1 MITIKIDNR
10 IHLSPVDEIPKE
22 TLYRIKERLTFDNP
36 QFIENE
42 HRGFSNWNTPRE
54 IFGYRIEAN
63 TLIAPRGFTGSLI
76 SILEKN
82 DVDYKL
88 QDCRRLLEPIDFQFQ
103 GELHKFQQDALE
115 TILKKDFGTLSAP
128 TGSGKTIM
136 ALAAIADRRQ
146 PALIIVHSRE
156 LLEQWAVSINT
167 FLDVP
172 IKEIGVIG
180 GGQFR
185 IGKKITIALVQS
197 LYKCASD
204 VAPHIGH
211 LIVDE
216 VHRCPSRTFLEAVTA
231 FDSFYTLGL
240 SATPW
245 RRDKLTRLI
254 YWYVGN
260 TVCEIDQNAL
270 IDSGYI
276 LKADVVT
283 RETDFFTRLNPSAEY
298 SAILTELSADFARN
312 CQIIND
318 VTREANN
325 GSGICLILTDRKS
338 HVETLA
344 AMVIDRGIN
353 AEILTGDLSNK
364 DRRTVVERLN
374 AGRIKVLVATGQLIG
389 EGFDARELSTLFL
402 AMPVKFDGRLIQY
415 LGRVMRPAPG
425 KTMAKV
431 YDYIDV
437 NIGVLANSA
446 RGRQRIYSRKVE
458 AA

>member
-1 MITIKIDNR
+1 MITLKINNQ
-10 IHLSPVDEIPKE
+10 IHLSPVDGIPKA
-22 TLYRIKERLTFDNP
+22 TLCRIKERLTFDNP

-42 HRGFSNWNTPRE
+42 HRGFSNWQTPRE
-54 IFGYRIEAN
+54 IRGYQIEN
-63 TLIAPRGFTGSLI
+63 KTLIAPRGFTSGLI
-76 SILEKN
+76 SILKKN
-82 DVDYKL
+82 EVSYNL
-88 QDCRRLLEPIDFQFQ
+88 QDCRRILEPVIFQFQ
-103 GELHKFQQDALE
+103 GSLHNFQQDALKP
-115 TILKKDFGTLSAP
+115 ILKKDFGSVSAP
-128 TGSGKTIM
+128 TGSGKTVM
-136 ALAAIADRRQ
+136 ALAVIAERQ
-146 PALIIVHSRE
+146 QPTLIIVHSRE
-156 LLEQWAVSINT
+156 LLEQWTVAINS
-167 FLDVP
+167 FLGIP
-172 IKEIGVIG
+172 IQEIGQIG

-185 IGKKITIALVQS
+185 IGKKITVALVQS
-197 LYKCASD
+197 LYKCAAD
-204 VAPHIGH
+204 VAPYIGH

-231 FDSFYTLGL
+231 FDSHYMLGL

-260 TVCEIDQNAL
+260 VAHEIDQSAL
-270 IDSGYI
+270 IESGYI

-283 RETDFFTRLNPSAEY
+283 RETDYFTRLNPSSEY
-298 SAILTELSADFARN
+298 SAMLSELSTDFTRN
-312 CQIIND
+312 CQIIED
-318 VTREANN
+318 VAREANN
-325 GSGICLILTDRKS
+325 GSGVCLILTDRKS

-344 AMVIDRGIN
+344 AMVTDRGIN
-353 AEILTGDLSNK
+353 AEILTGELSNK
-364 DRRTVVERLN
+364 DRQAVVKRLN
-374 AGRIKVLVATGQLIG
+374 AGQIKVLVATGQLIG

-425 KTMAKV
+425 KTMSRV

-446 RGRQRIYSRKVE
+446 RGRQRIYSQKVE